1 MECMTPSK
9 ISTMVYIQANVRV
22 IQCSLRKICIRAQ
35 TATTQQ
41 NPGPAP
47 NEYGVIIPP
56 ELRSIAM
63 VHF

>member
-9 ISTMVYIQANVRV
+9 ISTMVYIQANARV
-22 IQCSLRKICIRAQ
+22 IQCSLRKTCMHAQ
-35 TATTQQ
+35 AMTPQQ
-41 NPGPAP
+41 IPGPAP
-47 NEYGVIIPP
+47 DEYGVIIPP

>member
-9 ISTMVYIQANVRV
+9 ISTMVYIQANAGV
-22 IQCSLRKICIRAQ
+22 IQCSLRKTCMHAM
-35 TATTQQ
+35 TSQQ
-41 NPGPAP
+41 IPGPAP
-47 NEYGVIIPP
+47 DEYGVMIPP

>member
-9 ISTMVYIQANVRV
+9 ISTMAYIQANTRV
-22 IQCSLRKICIRAQ
+22 IQCSLRKTYMHAQ
-35 TATTQQ
+35 ATTPQQ
-41 NPGPAP
+41 NPGPTP
-47 NEYGVIIPP
+47 DEDGVMIPP